1 MSLFYRP
8 ENAWVGDLIPYYED
22 GTFYAYYLHDPRI
35 IEGNMQKKPRGIW
48 RQPKTLSRWIIKEK
62 QSNGERRNLTTSII
76 TQVQSLKTLKASTML
91 FILLLMRTSLL

>member
-35 IEGNMQKKPRGIW
+35 IEGKYAEETTWHLATTKDFVHVNYQ
-48 RQPKTLSRWIIKEK
+48 EK
-62 QSNGERRNLTTSII
+62 QSNVERRNPTTSII
-76 TQVQSLKTLKASTML
+76 TQVQSLKTLKASIML
-91 FILLLMRTSLL
+91 LYCF

>member
-35 IEGNMQKKPRGIW
+35 IEGKYAEETTWHLATTKDFVHVNYQGEAIKRG
-48 RQPKTLSRWIIKEK
+48 TKE
-62 QSNGERRNLTTSII
+62 S
-76 TQVQSLKTLKASTML
+76 
-91 FILLLMRTSLL
+91 